1 MIFGYEVSRTWVS
14 NLVRSNLGYHPL
26 GRPQAQKGVGKWSPE
41 ALACTVLMPQP
52 WILGKLFN
60 ILALWINIIG
70 IFWYHPQGRPQAQ
83 KGVGKWSPEALA
95 CTALMPRPW
104 NLGNLFNIPTI
115 WINVFGIFL
124 YHPQGQ
130 LQAQR
135 GVIKWRPEALVSTVL
150 KLFIWFL
157 GILFNMLAL
166 WKDIICIFCYHPQG
180 QPRAQEGVGKWIPGA
195 LASTVLKLN
204 YWYFG
209 KHTNP

>member
-1 MIFGYEVSRTWVS
+1 MLCISICICILSRYIGKKSICIVSRYLIWQSMCILSRYRKKVS
-14 NLVRSNLGYHPL
+14 LPMT
-26 GRPQAQKGVGKWSPE
+26 GKWSPE
-41 ALACTVLMPQP
+41 ALACTVLM
-52 WILGKLFN
+52 
-60 ILALWINIIG
+60 
-70 IFWYHPQGRPQAQ
+70 
-83 KGVGKWSPEALA
+83 
-95 CTALMPRPW
+95 TRPW
-104 NLGNLFNIPTI
+104 KLGNLFNIPTL
-115 WINVFGIFL
+115 WINIFGIFL

-150 KLFIWFL
+150 KLFTWFL

-195 LASTVLKLN
+195 LASTVLKRN
-204 YWYFG
+204 CWYFG